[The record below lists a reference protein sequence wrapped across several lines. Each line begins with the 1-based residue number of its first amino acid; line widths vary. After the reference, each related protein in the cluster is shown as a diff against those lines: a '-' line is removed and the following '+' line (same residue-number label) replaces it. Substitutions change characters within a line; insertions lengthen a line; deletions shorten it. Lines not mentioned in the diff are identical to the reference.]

1 MTFLTLEKYLL
12 IIRARLAITISVLG
26 ATILIALAISY
37 TLPTLYTA
45 SATVVVDA
53 KPDPVGGLL
62 YTEQLLSS
70 YIATQVDIIS
80 SERVA
85 ERVVK
90 MLKLDEVPAFRQQ
103 WQRTTEGRGDFVTW
117 LARSLEKRLTVTPS
131 RESNVITISVRWP
144 DPKASAAL
152 ANAFAQS
159 YVDTN
164 IELKVDPAKQYA
176 QWFDERSR
184 VLRAD
189 VEAKQKRLSDFQKET
204 GLIATDERLDVENA
218 RLNELSTQLVSIQ
231 AQREESQSRQR
242 QVNGDNE
249 SLPEV
254 LQSPLIA
261 SLKADLSRAESQQQ
275 DIASRL
281 GRNHPDYQTALREV
295 DSIRSRI
302 RQESDKIAAS
312 LGSTTQINMRRESDI
327 RAALESQKRRI
338 LDLKHQHDEATILE
352 NDVATAQRNLDA
364 VTQRLAQVS
373 LESQTQ
379 QTNIV
384 LLTPASEPIEPSS
397 PRVALNLLVSIFAG
411 IVLGIFAAFLREWVD
426 ERIRSDNQLRD
437 LIDAPFL
444 GKIGRVAFES
454 LERHSLP
461 AVVSLQKPSVI

>member
-338 LDLKHQHDEATILE
+338 LD
-352 NDVATAQRNLDA
+352 
-364 VTQRLAQVS
+364 QRLAQVS